1 MGAVGSPVS
10 SLVKWLYPGM
20 HVKQWLVLLVF
31 SVTFISLG
39 IAYVLTNIY
48 RQQPFPEQVYYLT
61 LQFVP
66 RVVRG
71 ALFVLIGVGSAVF
84 ALLQL
89 SRSLLAPFMDHG
101 RGDLVDVIYQ
111 HRYLARGPRI
121 VAIGGGHGL
130 STLLRGLKQHTGNL
144 TAIVTVADDGGSSG
158 RLRREMGVLPPGD
171 IRMCLVALAEAEPL
185 MTELFQYR
193 FDKGEGLEGHSF
205 GNLFLV
211 AMQAITGDV
220 EHALRESSRVLA
232 VRGQI
237 LPSTL
242 ADIQLG
248 AEYADGETVFGE
260 SRLPERG
267 KPIRRIFLNPKDP
280 PAYPEAIKAILEADM
295 IVIGPGSLYTSILPN
310 LLVEDIARAVRA
322 ANAIKVYVCNVAT
335 QRGETDNY
343 VVQDHVQ
350 TIERHAGPNLF
361 QYVVVNNNA
370 EVEGDVGPD
379 STLVRVNGALADTR
393 YQLWPADVVDVG
405 HPHFHD
411 PQKLAET
418 LIRLYH
424 DRSTV
429 RTESPADEG
438 AELVATR

>member
-1 MGAVGSPVS
+1 
-10 SLVKWLYPGM
+10 M
-20 HVKQWLVLLVF
+20 HVKRWLVLLVF

-39 IAYVLTNIY
+39 IAYFLTNLY
-48 RQQPFPEQVYYLT
+48 RQAAFPEEVYFIT

-71 ALFVLIGVGSAVF
+71 ALFVLIGLGSAVF
-84 ALLQL
+84 ALVQL
-89 SRSLLAPFMDHG
+89 SRSLLAPFMEG

-130 STLLRGLKQHTGNL
+130 SILLRGLKQHTGNL

-185 MTELFQYR
+185 MTNLFQYR
-193 FDKGEGLEGHSF
+193 FEKGSALEGHSF

-211 AMQAITGDV
+211 AMQAITGNF
-220 EHALRESSRVLA
+220 ERALRESSRVLA

-242 ADIQLG
+242 EDIQIG
-248 AEYADGETVFGE
+248 AEYVDGQTAIGE
-260 SRLPERG
+260 SALPQVG
-267 KPIRRIFLNPKDP
+267 KPIRRVFVNPSHP

-310 LLVEDIARAVRA
+310 LLVEDVARAVRA
-322 ANAIKVYVCNVAT
+322 ARAVKVYVCNVAT

-343 VVQDHVQ
+343 VVHDHVR
-350 TIERHAGPNLF
+350 TLERHAGPNLF
-361 QYVVVNNNA
+361 QYVVINNNSQ
-370 EVEGDVGPD
+370 VSGTVGPD
-379 STLVRVNGALADTR
+379 SVLVRVNGAMAEGS
-393 YQLWPADVVDVG
+393 YQLWPADVVDVD
-405 HPHFHD
+405 HPHSHD
-411 PQKLAET
+411 PVKLADT
-418 LIRLYH
+418 LIRLYN

-429 RTESPADEG
+429 RTESPADSSG
-438 AELVATR
+438 ELVVTR